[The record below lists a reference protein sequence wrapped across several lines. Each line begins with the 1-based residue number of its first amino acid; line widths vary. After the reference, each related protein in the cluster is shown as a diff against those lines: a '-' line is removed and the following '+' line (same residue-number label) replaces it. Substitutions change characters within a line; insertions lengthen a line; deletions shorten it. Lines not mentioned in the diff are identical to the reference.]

1 MPIDT
6 IFVTFAAAKAKFYNQ
21 NDTMQTRKLTADEVS
36 ALESNGCRCA
46 HWDSIAVRPGFD
58 ARALHG
64 VVFAGR
70 VTVGATT
77 GTVTLDD
84 GLQVP
89 AGISNAM
96 VADCEI
102 GDNCLIRNVGGL
114 LRGYT
119 IGSGVVISGCGSIC
133 ARPDA
138 RCGQG
143 TRVAVL
149 NEGGGREVTIFSEL
163 NSAIAAMMAFYRYR
177 PGLIARLEG
186 MIADHVASKPRG
198 AFIGDGAR
206 IENCTSITDVSIG
219 AAAVVS
225 GASRLADGT
234 VLSCAEMPATVGAG
248 VIAEHFVMAE
258 GCEVTDGAIVRNA
271 YVGQCTQVGN
281 GFFAENMV
289 ASANCQ
295 FFNGEAVSVLA
306 GPFAVTHHKTTLLIA
321 QACSFFNAGS
331 ATNASNHHYR
341 LGPLH
346 QAVMERGVKT
356 GSGSYVL
363 EPAHIGAFSMVVG
376 HHRSHPDTSRFPFSL
391 LAERDGASI
400 LVPAQN
406 LKSIGLFRDGRKWL
420 QRDRRPARLRT
431 DAVDARIFS
440 PLTVGRMIDAADELE
455 RLASGSKGDVVMH
468 GGVRMQKLMM
478 TRAVRTYRQ
487 TALAWLMR
495 TVALAGSAGTFAD
508 DDTRWVDLGGMIVP
522 RSMVARLT
530 GQIESGQIAGIP
542 ALLEALERMRAE
554 ARECESAWAAL
565 MLGRHYGIDPADRA
579 AMHAA
584 ATQWLAVAED
594 LRSSLAADAAKDF
607 GGRLTV
613 GYGHDSDTDADADF
627 AAVRGQLDDNASVAD
642 CLAFC
647 DEIIRSAKD
656 FIISLAK

>member
-1 MPIDT
+1 
-6 IFVTFAAAKAKFYNQ
+6 
-21 NDTMQTRKLTADEVS
+21 
-36 ALESNGCRCA
+36 
-46 HWDSIAVRPGFD
+46 
-58 ARALHG
+58 
-64 VVFAGR
+64 
-70 VTVGATT
+70 
-77 GTVTLDD
+77 
-84 GLQVP
+84 
-89 AGISNAM
+89 
-96 VADCEI
+96 
-102 GDNCLIRNVGGL
+102 
-114 LRGYT
+114 
-119 IGSGVVISGCGSIC
+119 
-133 ARPDA
+133 
-138 RCGQG
+138 
-143 TRVAVL
+143 
-149 NEGGGREVTIFSEL
+149 
-163 NSAIAAMMAFYRYR
+163 
-177 PGLIARLEG
+177 
-186 MIADHVASKPRG
+186 
-198 AFIGDGAR
+198 
-206 IENCTSITDVSIG
+206 
-219 AAAVVS
+219 
-225 GASRLADGT
+225 
-234 VLSCAEMPATVGAG
+234 
-248 VIAEHFVMAE
+248 
-258 GCEVTDGAIVRNA
+258 
-271 YVGQCTQVGN
+271 
-281 GFFAENMV
+281 
-289 ASANCQ
+289 
-295 FFNGEAVSVLA
+295 
-306 GPFAVTHHKTTLLIA
+306 
-321 QACSFFNAGS
+321 
-331 ATNASNHHYR
+331 
-341 LGPLH
+341 
-346 QAVMERGVKT
+346 MERGVKT

-495 TVALAGSAGTFAD
+495 TVASAGSAGTFAD

-522 RSMVARLT
+522 RSMVARLI